1 MALLYKEK
9 PVFGFDIGRSSVK
22 VMQIDQSG
30 KMPVVIGYG
39 STSFNPD
46 AVTNGRVV
54 DPIEVAKQTY
64 ALFAKELVGVIT
76 TKRVAVSLPNEHSFS
91 RIITLPKME
100 PKDVATAVKL
110 EAEQSIPV
118 PIDDLYYDYS
128 VSKQFSD
135 GRQEVQIVACPKE
148 IVDSYTEV
156 FKLLGLE
163 IALVEPNIFAVSRM
177 VAQAE
182 AHDVGTLIV
191 DFGSTACDL
200 SVYDDNTI
208 RATSTVSCSGEN
220 ITKLI
225 AQKLGLNEQQA
236 HSIKTRYGLEKSK
249 KQDEIVD
256 ALTPELNKLINEI
269 KKFVRYYAE
278 RTDSDKQIGQIIV
291 LGGGANLPGLATYI
305 TSHIRIPARLCAPW
319 TNLSFGKLQPPHEL
333 ETTLF
338 TTAGGLSLVTAKE
351 LKK

>member
-1 MALLYKEK
+1 
-9 PVFGFDIGRSSVK
+9 
-22 VMQIDQSG
+22 MQIDWSD
-30 KMPVVIGYG
+30 KLPVVTGYG
-39 STSFNPD
+39 STKFNPD
-46 AVTNGRVV
+46 AIVNGRVV
-54 DPIEVAKQTY
+54 DPIEIAKQTY
-64 ALFAKELVGVIT
+64 GLFAKELVGQIT
-76 TKRVAVSLPNEHSFS
+76 TKRAAISLPNEHSFS
-91 RIITLPKME
+91 RIITLPKMDQKE
-100 PKDVATAVKL
+100 VATAVKL

-118 PIDDLYYDYS
+118 PIDDLYYDYI
-128 VSKQFSD
+128 VSHQLPD
-135 GRQEVQIVACPKE
+135 GGQEIQIVACPKE
-148 IVDSYTEV
+148 IVDSYTTV
-156 FKLLGLE
+156 FDLLGLE

-200 SVYDDNTI
+200 SVYDNNTI

-225 AQKLGLNEQQA
+225 ADKLGLTEQQA

-256 ALTPELNKLINEI
+256 ALTPELNKLISEI

-278 RTDSDKQIGQIIV
+278 RTESDRQIGQIIV

-319 TNLSFGKLQPPHEL
+319 SNLTFGKLQPPHEL

-351 LKK
+351 LSQ